1 MRWRLFSLIIN
12 NNGRDILLPPYIFF
26 SPLRYIS
33 PPLFYMNPDL
43 KISSTWPCTVVI
55 VSLFFGH
62 YSDPTLISFPRS
74 SSKLWKLS
82 SCKLFLNE
90 QLIRVPTT
98 ADQLTVAYP
107 PWWLHNSWMAPSLSA
122 SIHYS
127 SQSQLMWPVINR
139 VYLGKGAQ
147 LGLCLF
153 SSVLRNRFIN
163 NFLSLM
169 SYSFRKVGLKRL
181 FTRW

>member
-1 MRWRLFSLIIN
+1 MALYTKTDLTVSSTSPGTVLIVTLFS
-12 NNGRDILLPPYIFF
+12 GR
-26 SPLRYIS
+26 
-33 PPLFYMNPDL
+33 
-43 KISSTWPCTVVI
+43 
-55 VSLFFGH
+55 
-62 YSDPTLISFPRS
+62 YSDSTLISFPRI
-74 SSKLWKLS
+74 SSKLWKL

-98 ADQLTVAYP
+98 DQLTVAYP
-107 PWWLHNSWMAPSLSA
+107 PRWLHNSWMAPSLSA

-127 SQSQLMWPVINR
+127 SQSQLIWPVINR

-147 LGLCLF
+147 LSLCLF

>member
-1 MRWRLFSLIIN
+1 MGERLVSFNYKYVIKLEIFFFPL
-12 NNGRDILLPPYIFF
+12 RYFF

-33 PPLFYMNPDL
+33 PPLLYMNPDL

-55 VSLFFGH
+55 VSLFSGP

-98 ADQLTVAYP
+98 QTSWLSPTHRGGCTTHEWRRLSQPPFTTPARVSWCGRLSTVFTLA
-107 PWWLHNSWMAPSLSA
+107 
-122 SIHYS
+122 
-127 SQSQLMWPVINR
+127 
-139 VYLGKGAQ
+139 K
-147 LGLCLF
+147 
-153 SSVLRNRFIN
+153 VLRSACVYSRPSCATASLTTSSRWCHTRFE
-163 NFLSLM
+163 
-169 SYSFRKVGLKRL
+169 K
-181 FTRW
+181 